1 MTTVSDFTGTVIPV
15 EDEKIKTKNKKI
27 KTSENGLDPLY
38 TDTLTIYQRIDR
50 AMADLMEADFTKS
63 KMVWIRPPG
72 TNFKADPG
80 NGYAILP
87 IGDILAEVRRVHGRW
102 GIKPFFGRIVID
114 ERLASDREVHAIGH
128 VDYRLI
134 GRDADD
140 CIEGTLAVEAQDRAD
155 KLVNKLLTNAER
167 SLYRSLYSI
176 DGDDAQDPEEVNRPA
191 PETPKRPDPFFD
203 RKPKAEAPKDPAPAG
218 SPAEGWEA
226 RSEVALDVTPEKM
239 NEIIIKGARQVDAR
253 ERMLAVAKAA
263 GLDSKILA
271 SAPELDAH
279 PRIRKAIYLACVRD
293 ATVADFG
300 GDLHD

>member
-1 MTTVSDFTGTVIPV
+1 MTTASKADAHTQHTH
-15 EDEKIKTKNKKI
+15 
-27 KTSENGLDPLY
+27 
-38 TDTLTIYQRIDR
+38 TDTHTDVDALTIYQRIDR
-50 AMADLMEADFTKS
+50 AMADLMDAEFTKS
-63 KMVWIRPPG
+63 KMVWTRKPG
-72 TNFKADPG
+72 TNSLKDPG
-80 NGYAILP
+80 EGYPILQ

-102 GIKPFFGRIVID
+102 GIKPIFGRIVID
-114 ERLASDREVHAIGH
+114 DKTVNTTQSGKADVHAIGH
-128 VDYRLI
+128 IDYRLI
-134 GRDADD
+134 GRDAED

-155 KLVNKLLTNAER
+155 KLINKLLTNAER

-176 DGDDAQDPEEVNRPA
+176 DGDDAQDPEEVNRPTEPQPRKA
-191 PETPKRPDPFFD
+191 DPFFS
-203 RKPKAEAPKDPAPAG
+203 KPAKTEAPKDPAPAG

-226 RSEVALDVTPEKM
+226 RYEIALDVTPEKM

-279 PRIRKAIYLACVRD
+279 PRIRKALYLACARD

-300 GDLHD
+300 GDLHE